1 MSTPIPLDRLVHALK
16 VRARECI
23 TLTGGGGKT
32 TTLFALAHGLRGRV
46 IATTTT
52 KMGAR
57 QTSGLTPLSNPSR
70 IELSMALASGPALV
84 NAGLRG
90 TKALGVQPEM
100 CDVWFDDPDLC
111 DHLVIEA
118 DGARTRP
125 FKAPAPHEPVIPS
138 RTTLAISVIGS
149 DALGRVIA
157 DQCQR
162 PMRVAA
168 LAGCS
173 PYERLE
179 PERAA
184 RVLRHERGGAKG
196 VPPNARHV
204 VMVTKV
210 PTPDDDPLTAHLVDE
225 FMASL
230 IPHIEVIAIER
241 TAHGYRSSPW

>member
-1 MSTPIPLDRLVHALK
+1 MSAPIPLDRVVHALK
-16 VRARECI
+16 VQPRECI
-23 TLTGGGGKT
+23 ALTGGGGKT

-57 QTSGLTPLSNPSR
+57 QTSGLTPLTDPSR
-70 IELSMALASGPALV
+70 IELSIALSSGPALV
-84 NAGLRG
+84 NAGIRD
-90 TKALGVQPEM
+90 TKALGVQPRT
-100 CDVWFDDPDLC
+100 CDVWFADVDLC
-111 DHLVIEA
+111 DYVVIEA

-138 RTTLAISVIGS
+138 LTTLAISIIGA

-184 RVLRHERGGAKG
+184 RVVRHERGGGKG
-196 VPPNARHV
+196 VPPNARRV
-204 VMVTKV
+204 VMITKV
-210 PTPDDDPLTAHLVDE
+210 PISGDDPVTAQLVDE
-225 FMASL
+225 FVAHL
-230 IPHIEVIAIER
+230 TPHVEVIAIER
-241 TAHGYRSSPW
+241 SAHGYRAAPW

>member
-1 MSTPIPLDRLVHALK
+1 MQDSEAPRRLGFNPKCVMSGSTIQT
-16 VRARECI
+16 C
-23 TLTGGGGKT
+23 
-32 TTLFALAHGLRGRV
+32 
-46 IATTTT
+46 ATTSSS
-52 KMGAR
+52 KPMVLEHA
-57 QTSGLTPLSNPSR
+57 
-70 IELSMALASGPALV
+70 
-84 NAGLRG
+84 
-90 TKALGVQPEM
+90 
-100 CDVWFDDPDLC
+100 
-111 DHLVIEA
+111 
-118 DGARTRP
+118 P

>member
-1 MSTPIPLDRLVHALK
+1 MSAPIPLDRLVHALK
-16 VRARECI
+16 MQPRECI

-57 QTSGLTPLSNPSR
+57 QTSGLTPLTNPDR
-70 IELSMALASGPALV
+70 IELSMALSSGPALV
-84 NAGLRG
+84 NAGIRG
-90 TKALGVQPEM
+90 TKALGVQPSV
-100 CDVWFDDPDLC
+100 CDAWFDDADLC
-111 DHLVIEA
+111 DYVVIEA

-138 RTTLAISVIGS
+138 RATLAISVIGS

-184 RVLRHERGGAKG
+184 RVLRHERGGGKG
-196 VPPNARHV
+196 VPPNARRV

-210 PTPDDDPLTAHLVDE
+210 PTPNEDPLTARLVDE
-225 FMASL
+225 FVASL
-230 IPHIEVIAIER
+230 VPHIEVIAIER
-241 TAHGYRSSPW
+241 TAHGYRAAPW